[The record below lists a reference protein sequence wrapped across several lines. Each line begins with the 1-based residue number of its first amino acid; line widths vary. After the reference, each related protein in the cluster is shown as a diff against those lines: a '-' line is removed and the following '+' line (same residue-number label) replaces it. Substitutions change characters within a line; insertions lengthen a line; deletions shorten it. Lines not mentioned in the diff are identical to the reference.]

1 MSVVIVAPI
10 AIATVVA
17 PIVVAVVV
25 TVVAVVAIASVVV
38 VAVAGHGLACAAA
51 VLFHFRDLMALGV
64 VSAHSYI
71 VLTVYLRTVVVA
83 LVHVP

>member
-1 MSVVIVAPI
+1 MSIV
-10 AIATVVA
+10 VVA
-17 PIVVAVVV
+17 PVAIAAVVVSVFKAVVV
-25 TVVAVVAIASVVV
+25 TVAAVVAKASVVV

-51 VLFHFRDLMALGV
+51 VLFHFRGLMALGV

-71 VLTVYLRTVVVA
+71 VLAVYLRTVVVA